1 MEAFFNELRGEIVA
15 AVREDAKKVLK
26 EAGEERIYAAAL
38 VTDSDCITLF
48 LAVNTYE
55 KMREKDIKYLD
66 ILKNGL
72 TEKNV
77 EMVKSGERSITK
89 WVPDEWAYS
98 DGKGSKLNEV
108 SRMLFAKDEENSAEY
123 AKYKDLFFETV
134 TEAWKTLIAEKVF
147 GEQSEEITY
156 FISVSDDGD
165 KAEEIEN
172 YSASLLNSKDVYE
185 KFLKRD
191 DEMI

>member
-1 MEAFFNELRGEIVA
+1 MEMI
-15 AVREDAKKVLK
+15 
-26 EAGEERIYAAAL
+26 
-38 VTDSDCITLF
+38 
-48 LAVNTYE
+48 
-55 KMREKDIKYLD
+55 
-66 ILKNGL
+66 
-72 TEKNV
+72 
-77 EMVKSGERSITK
+77 KSGERSITK

-134 TEAWKTLIAEKVF
+134 TEAWKTLIAEKVL

-172 YSASLLNSKDVYE
+172 DSAKLLNSKEVYE